1 MSSLPRLAMGREGL
15 TGLHLGLNMPACLGQ
30 VREDKRKGI
39 YIAGVTEAYV
49 TNEAELLAVMAEGQ
63 KNR

>member
-1 MSSLPRLAMGREGL
+1 
-15 TGLHLGLNMPACLGQ
+15 

-49 TNEAELLAVMAEGQ
+49 TNEAELLAVMSEGQ
-63 KNR
+63 KNRSVPHSKCDLVPHTIAQSK

>member
-1 MSSLPRLAMGREGL
+1 
-15 TGLHLGLNMPACLGQ
+15 

-49 TNEAELLAVMAEGQ
+49 TNEEELLAVMAEGQ